1 MPRIDLPDIESL
13 TPEQLE
19 VYESILSGPRGRL
32 IGPLRAALLS
42 PELAKIWS
50 AFGEQLRYNTSVPY
64 QSKELAILV
73 TGRHWS
79 AQVEWWV
86 HSEEASK
93 TGISKDVIEAIKVGD
108 PPPFQKSEDIAV
120 YEFAR
125 QTLVNGRPDDQTY
138 KKIVDLWGAKAVME
152 LSAIVGYYTLVAL
165 TLNAHDIP
173 LPDEVPLQLKVPS
186 KGLFQVPEAANKKT
200 GE

>member
-42 PELAKIWS
+42 PELAKKWS
-50 AFGEQLRYNTSVPY
+50 AFGEQLRYNTTVPY
-64 QSKELAILV
+64 RSKELAILV

-86 HSEEASK
+86 HAEEASE
-93 TGISKDVIEAIKVGD
+93 TGISKYVIDAIKHGD
-108 PPPFQKSEDIAV
+108 PPPFQKAEDIAV
-120 YEFAR
+120 YEFTR
-125 QTLVNGRPDDQTY
+125 QTLVNGKPDDQTY

-152 LSAIVGYYTLVAL
+152 LSAIVGYYTMVAL

-173 LPDEVPLQLKVPS
+173 LPDEVPLQLTVPG
-186 KGLFQVPEAANKKT
+186 KGLFQVPAAADKKA